1 MLINGEK
8 IKRGEIFFAD
18 LGQRQSSHDAI
29 QRGKRPVVVVSNN
42 MANKYSPA
50 ITVVPLT
57 TKNKHNLPTHVC
69 FELPNDGKLVHNT
82 ALCEQVQTINVSQL
96 YYKIDRL
103 KEDVLNEI
111 NRCLEVALCL

>member
-1 MLINGEK
+1 MLVNCEK

-18 LGQRQSSHDAI
+18 LGERRNSRDAV

-42 MANKYSPA
+42 MANRYSPA
-50 ITVVPLT
+50 ITIIPLT
-57 TKNKHNLPTHVC
+57 TKNKHNLPTHVG
-69 FELPNDGKLVHNT
+69 FELPNNGKFVHNT
-82 ALCEQVQTINVSQL
+82 ALCEQIQTINVSQM

-111 NRCLEVALCL
+111 DKCLEVALCL

>member
-1 MLINGEK
+1 MLVNNEK
-8 IKRGEIFFAD
+8 IKRGDIFFAD
-18 LGQRQSSHDAI
+18 LGQRQNMRDAI

-69 FELPNDGKLVHNT
+69 FELPNDGRLIHNT
-82 ALCEQVQTINVSQL
+82 ALCEQVQTVNVSQM

-103 KEDVLNEI
+103 KENILNEI
-111 NRCLEVALCL
+111 DKCLEVALCL